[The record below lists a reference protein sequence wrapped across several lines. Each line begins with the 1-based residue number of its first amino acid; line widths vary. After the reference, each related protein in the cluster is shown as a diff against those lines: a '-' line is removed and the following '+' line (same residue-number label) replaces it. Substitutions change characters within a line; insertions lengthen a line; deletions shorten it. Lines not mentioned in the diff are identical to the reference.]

1 MSKILF
7 FYREYSCI
15 FKPKLNIMKQFIFTL
30 VASLF
35 FISGINAQNR
45 ITVEDIWSKYAFYP
59 QAAGGFNVMKDG
71 MHYTDLETDGNFQNL
86 VKYDLKTG
94 KKIAT
99 LVNGADVKVG
109 DKIIDISGY
118 AFSPDE
124 SKLLLSVDAEA
135 IYRRSSVEAN
145 YVYDMKT
152 KTTTEVSSNGN
163 QMFATF
169 SPNSSKIAF
178 VRANNLFI
186 KDLTTK
192 QEIQVT
198 TDGKMN
204 EIKNGWADWVYEE
217 EFSKA
222 NYFEWNAD
230 GSKLA
235 FVRFDETHVKEYTFD
250 AYNNNLY
257 PDKITFK
264 YPKAGEDNSIL
275 SVFVY
280 DVATTK
286 TTKVDI
292 GTETDIYIPRI
303 KWTTDKNILSLQ
315 RMNRLQNKLE
325 LMYANANDGT
335 TKVILTEEAK
345 TYIDITDD
353 LTFLSNNKGFIWS
366 SENDNFNHLYYYDNN
381 GKLMNQITK
390 GNWDVIEFNG
400 YDEKTK
406 TLFYTSTEQGQINR
420 DIYSVKLDGSSKKRL
435 STAEGTTHAEFSNG
449 MKFYVSSYSNAN
461 TPPVYELHSAD
472 GKLIKVLEDNAD
484 LRTKMKD
491 YNLSKK
497 EFFTFKNTDGV
508 ELNGWMMKPQNF
520 DANKK
525 YPVYMFAYNG
535 PGSNECNN
543 AWETFDFWWHSLLNQ
558 EGYMVVCVDG
568 RGTLG
573 RGREFKHST
582 YMQLGKL
589 ETLDQ
594 IDVAK
599 YLGTL
604 PYVDKT
610 RIGFQGWSFGGYMAS
625 LLITKGADYFKSTI
639 AVAPVT
645 NWKWYDNIYTERFL
659 RKPQDNKS
667 GYEDN
672 SPVNFTKNIKGKF
685 LLIHGSSDDN
695 VHLQNSMELA
705 EALVKNNKP
714 FDFMIYPN
722 KNHGIFGGYTRTH
735 LYNKML
741 KFVKENL

>member
-420 DIYSVKLDGSSKKRL
+420 DIYRVKLDGSSKKRL

>member
-15 FKPKLNIMKQFIFTL
+15 FKPKLNTMKQFISTIVTF
-30 VASLF
+30 LF
-35 FISGINAQNR
+35 FISGINAQNL

-86 VKYDLKTG
+86 VKFDLKTG
-94 KKIAT
+94 KKITT

-109 DKIIDISGY
+109 DKTIDISGY
-118 AFSPDE
+118 SFSPDE
-124 SKLLLSVDAEA
+124 SKLLLSIDAEA

-145 YVYDMKT
+145 YVYDMKS
-152 KTTTEVSSNGN
+152 KTTTAVSSNGN

-178 VRANNLFI
+178 VRANNIFI
-186 KDLTTK
+186 KDLTTNN
-192 QEIQVT
+192 EIQVT
-198 TDGKMN
+198 SDGKMN

-235 FVRFDETHVKEYTFD
+235 FVRFDETQVKEYTFD

-280 DVATTK
+280 DVTTTK

-366 SENDNFNHLYYYDNN
+366 SEKDNFNHLYYYDNN
-381 GKLMNQITK
+381 GKLINQITN
-390 GNWDVIEFNG
+390 GNWDVVEFNG
-400 YDEKTK
+400 YDEKSR
-406 TLFYTSTEQGQINR
+406 TLFYTSTENGQINR
-420 DIYSVKLDGSSKKRL
+420 DVYSVKLDGSSKKRL
-435 STAEGTTHAEFSNG
+435 STSEGTTHAEFSNG
-449 MKFYVSSYSNAN
+449 MKFYVSTYSNAN

-484 LRTKMKD
+484 LKNKMKN

-497 EFFTFKNTDGV
+497 EFFTFKNTDGI
-508 ELNGWMMKPQNF
+508 ELNGWIMKPQNF

-582 YMQLGKL
+582 YLQLGKL

>member
-1 MSKILF
+1 
-7 FYREYSCI
+7 
-15 FKPKLNIMKQFIFTL
+15 MKQFISTIVTF
-30 VASLF
+30 LF
-35 FISGINAQNR
+35 FISGINAQNL

-86 VKYDLKTG
+86 VKFDLKTG
-94 KKIAT
+94 KKITT

-109 DKIIDISGY
+109 DKTIDISGY
-118 AFSPDE
+118 SFSPDE
-124 SKLLLSVDAEA
+124 SKLLLSIDAEA

-145 YVYDMKT
+145 YVYDMKS
-152 KTTTEVSSNGN
+152 KTTTAVSSNGN

-178 VRANNLFI
+178 VRANNIFI
-186 KDLTTK
+186 KDLTTNN
-192 QEIQVT
+192 EIQVT
-198 TDGKMN
+198 SDGKMN

-235 FVRFDETHVKEYTFD
+235 FVRFDETQVKEYTFD

-280 DVATTK
+280 DVTTTK

-366 SENDNFNHLYYYDNN
+366 SEKDNFNHLYYYDNN
-381 GKLMNQITK
+381 GKLINQITN
-390 GNWDVIEFNG
+390 GNWDVVEFNG
-400 YDEKTK
+400 YDEKSR
-406 TLFYTSTEQGQINR
+406 TLFYTSTENGQINR
-420 DIYSVKLDGSSKKRL
+420 DVYSVKLDGSSKKRL
-435 STAEGTTHAEFSNG
+435 STSEGTTHAEFSNG
-449 MKFYVSSYSNAN
+449 MKFYVSTYSNAN

-484 LRTKMKD
+484 LKNKMKN

-497 EFFTFKNTDGV
+497 EFFTFKNTDGI
-508 ELNGWMMKPQNF
+508 ELNGWIMKPQNF

-582 YMQLGKL
+582 YLQLGKL

-705 EALVKNNKP
+705 EALVRNNKP